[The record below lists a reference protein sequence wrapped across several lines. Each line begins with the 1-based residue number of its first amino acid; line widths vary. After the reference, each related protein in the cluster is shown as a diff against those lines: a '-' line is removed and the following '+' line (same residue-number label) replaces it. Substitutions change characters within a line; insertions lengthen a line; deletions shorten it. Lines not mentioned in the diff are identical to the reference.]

1 MNISNILIY
10 WFLCLIYKLQYKNK
24 QILWGRRNFYW
35 ILLPTTYL
43 PKSDFAGVNAT
54 CNDKDLSQA
63 KCDLTT
69 STFIGNTFFKSK
81 KNSVDPLYH
90 GTVSIYFWKSIS
102 LKEHILT
109 LWFFNIPHK
118 PNFLPKWICLF
129 IRYVLSNILT
139 KLHFNNLPLLIGY
152 VWYHAT

>member
-10 WFLCLIYKLQYKNK
+10 WFLCLIYELQYKNK
-24 QILWGRRNFYW
+24 QILRGRRNFYW
-35 ILLPTTYL
+35 ILLLTTYL
-43 PKSDFAGVNAT
+43 PKMDFAGVNAT

-69 STFIGNTFFKSK
+69 STFIGNTFCQIK
-81 KNSVDPLYH
+81 KNSVNPLHH
-90 GTVSIYFWKSIS
+90 GMVSIQFLMSIS

-118 PNFLPKWICLF
+118 PNYLPKWDCMF
-129 IRYVLSNILT
+129 IRYALPNILAT
-139 KLHFNNLPLLIGY
+139 LHFNNLPLLKGY